1 MIQIKAP
8 VDYSAHKSLPAIFL
22 AGSIEMGLAEDWQR
36 KIAQALDGLDV
47 LILNPRRDDWDSSWQ
62 QHIDNAPFRQ
72 QVEWELQGL
81 DDAAHIIFYF
91 DPATKS
97 PVTLME
103 LGLQASKSPEKL
115 IVCCPQGFWRKGN
128 VDIVCAR
135 YGVEMV
141 DNIEALTATLINRLK

>member
-1 MIQIKAP
+1 MIVCKPPHAYDLKAAKHS
-8 VDYSAHKSLPAIFL
+8 VFL
-22 AGSIEMGLAEDWQR
+22 AGSIEMGLAEDWQQ
-36 KIAQALDGLDV
+36 KLTEALHGVDV

-62 QHIDNAPFRQ
+62 QHVDNPQFRG

-81 DDAAHIIFYF
+81 DDASTVVFYF

-103 LGLQASKSPEKL
+103 LGLQAAKSPKKL
-115 IVCCPQGFWRKGN
+115 IVCCPEGFWRKGN

-135 YGVEMV
+135 YGVV
-141 DNIEALTATLINRLK
+141 QVASIEALITALESRFK